1 MKKDKAAKAL
11 SIALKI
17 AKPNSATP
25 FIELTG
31 DYLVANNGEVAIE
44 LEFPVDLDF
53 PVVCHATMLKNS
65 ISGIRDKELSF
76 EYKND
81 ALYINGK
88 VRVPLTDKEGAI
100 ARPLHA
106 GLKKES
112 GYVRLS
118 DKFSQHYKETTP
130 HRNTDKLRPAMMCAY
145 LAPDGGL
152 WATNT
157 YTVVMIEGVGAAHDT
172 DMLNRETLPVT
183 EQGVLIPTLPCDF
196 LHDATLEAY
205 IADYE
210 EMDCGKN
217 VTRYHRVYVI
227 EDAEKRFYFK
237 RMNRHDH
244 KYPQIPSVV
253 PLRESI
259 PTFISLKADELIDAL
274 KESLAAVGKCPT
286 GVFTPTIQSLQ
297 FECAD
302 IYLATEYV
310 SSVPASIVSSDE
322 FTDERSFGINRGLML
337 NCLQSFK
344 GQTIEIGYSQP
355 NRAIRFFSE
364 ARPELTCLCMPV
376 MLSN

>member
-17 AKPNSATP
+17 AKPNNVFS
-25 FIELTG
+25 FVELTG
-31 DYLVANNGEVAIE
+31 DYLVANNGEVCVEID
-44 LEFPVDLDF
+44 FPVDLDF
-53 PVVCHATMLKNS
+53 PVVCDATMLKNS

-81 ALYINGK
+81 AICINGK
-88 VRVPLTDKEGAI
+88 VRVPLHDKEGSI

-106 GLKKES
+106 ELKKES

-118 DKFSQHYKETTP
+118 GEFSQYYKETAP
-130 HRNTDKLRPAMMCAY
+130 HRGKDELQPSLMCAY

-152 WATNT
+152 WVTNAHT
-157 YTVVMIEGVGAAHDT
+157 AVMIEGVGVAHDT
-172 DMLNRETLPVT
+172 DMLKHEALRVT
-183 EQGVLIPTLPCDF
+183 EQGVIIPTLPCDF
-196 LHDATLEAY
+196 LPDATLEAY
-205 IADYE
+205 ISDYE
-210 EMDCGKN
+210 EMDCGKK
-217 VTRYHRVYVI
+217 VTRYHRIYVI

-237 RMNRHDH
+237 RTGAA
-244 KYPQIPSVV
+244 YPQIPSIV

-274 KESLAAVGKCPT
+274 KESLAAVDNIAT
-286 GVFTPTIQSLQ
+286 GVFTLTAGSLQ

-302 IYLATEYV
+302 IELGTEYV

-322 FTDERSFGINRGLML
+322 LTDERRFGINRKLML

-344 GQTIEIGYSQP
+344 GQTIEIGYSSP
-355 NRAIRFFSE
+355 KRAIRFFSE

-376 MLSN
+376 MLGN

>member
-1 MKKDKAAKAL
+1 MKKDKVAKAL

-17 AKPNSATP
+17 TKPNNAFS
-25 FIELTG
+25 FVELTG

-53 PVVCHATMLKNS
+53 PVVCDATMLKNS

-88 VRVPLTDKEGAI
+88 VRVPLTDKEGTT

-118 DKFSQHYKETTP
+118 DKFSQYYKETTP
-130 HRNTDKLRPAMMCAY
+130 HRGKDELRPALMYTY

-152 WATNT
+152 WATNEHT
-157 YTVVMIEGVGAAHDT
+157 AVMIEGVGAAHDT
-172 DMLNRETLPVT
+172 DMLSHEALQVT
-183 EQGVLIPTLPCDF
+183 EQGVCIPTLPCDF
-196 LHDATLEAY
+196 LPDATLEAY

-210 EMDCGKN
+210 EMDCGKK

-237 RMNRHDH
+237 RRSRHDH

-274 KESLAAVGKCPT
+274 KESLAAVGKYPT
-286 GVFTPTIQSLQ
+286 GVFAPTVQGLQ

-302 IYLATEYV
+302 TDLGTEYV

-322 FTDERSFGINRGLML
+322 FTDERRFGINRELML

-355 NRAIRFFSE
+355 KRAIRFFSE
-364 ARPELTCLCMPV
+364 ARPELTCICMPV
-376 MLSN
+376 FLGD

>member
-1 MKKDKAAKAL
+1 MKKDKAVKAL
-11 SIALKI
+11 NIALKI
-17 AKPNSATP
+17 AKPNSV
-25 FIELTG
+25 FRFVELTG
-31 DYLVANNGEVAIE
+31 DHLVANNGEVAIE

-53 PVVCHATMLKNS
+53 PVACDATMLKNS
-65 ISGIRDKELSF
+65 ISGIRDKELSI

-88 VRVPLTDKEGAI
+88 VRVPLYGKEGAI

-118 DKFSQHYKETTP
+118 DKFSQYYKETTP
-130 HRNTDKLRPAMMCAY
+130 HRGVDKTRPTMRCAY

-152 WATNT
+152 WATNAHT
-157 YTVVMIEGVGAAHDT
+157 AVMIEGVGAAHDT
-172 DMLNRETLPVT
+172 DVLNREELRVT

-196 LHDATLEAY
+196 LPDATLEAY

-210 EMDCGKN
+210 EMDCGKE

-237 RMNRHDH
+237 RMSRHDH
-244 KYPQIPSVV
+244 RYPQIPSVV

-259 PTFISLKADELIDAL
+259 PTFITLKADDLIDVL
-274 KESLAAVGKCPT
+274 KESLAAVGKIPA
-286 GVFTPTIQSLQ
+286 GVFTSTVGSLQ
-297 FECAD
+297 LECANID
-302 IYLATEYV
+302 LDAEYI
-310 SSVPASIVSSDE
+310 SSVPASIVSSYE
-322 FTDERSFGINRGLML
+322 LTDERRFGINRELML

-344 GQTIEIGYSQP
+344 GQKIEIGYSQP
-355 NRAIRFFSE
+355 DRPILFFSE

-376 MLSN
+376 LIDN